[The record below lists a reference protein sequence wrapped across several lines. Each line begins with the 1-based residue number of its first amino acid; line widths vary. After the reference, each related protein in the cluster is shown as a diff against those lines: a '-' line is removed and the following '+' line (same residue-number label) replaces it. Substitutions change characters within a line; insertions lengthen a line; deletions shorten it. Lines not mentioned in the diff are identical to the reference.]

1 MESAIASKNEISMK
15 YFKKDFTLKP
25 LKIALFEVFWYLLAL
40 DNDKFKKFYFKG
52 VKSVDILEQKFSV
65 DEQLLSKIQ
74 RAKSAWFDPSGSFI
88 IRLWIDKVAKNTS
101 SESHCQISA

>member
-1 MESAIASKNEISMK
+1 MK
-15 YFKKDFTLKP
+15 YFKKDFTLRP
-25 LKIALFEVFWYLLAL
+25 LKIALFEGFWYLLAL

-74 RAKSAWFDPSGSFI
+74 RAKSA
-88 IRLWIDKVAKNTS
+88 
-101 SESHCQISA
+101 